1 MKEGKKH
8 TIEGSKD
15 AGYEVVVKAPARSR
29 WLVLVFALFCL
40 LQFQVKQPHNVEGG
54 LVFLDSNRTK
64 ISNSNDSREGLVV
77 EQMGLKKHQKEIY
90 SNEPRLWI
98 YVSALFL
105 GITILGVDLI
115 ILLKQ

>member
-1 MKEGKKH
+1 MRDMK
-8 TIEGSKD
+8 SLSRPLPD
-15 AGYEVVVKAPARSR
+15 PAGWFWFLP
-29 WLVLVFALFCL
+29 FFCL